1 MTVAIE
7 KMTLEEFLAYDDG
20 TDKLYELENGELID
34 MPSESEINR
43 RIAMFVLAHFLQLG
57 IPAYRLT
64 MKTEVAVSGSRVS
77 VRVPDLLVLSEEL
90 ATEMDGASRSIVLMD
105 MPPPL
110 LVVEVVSPNQEK
122 RDYRYKRTEY
132 AARGI
137 AEYWIVDPIAQKV
150 TVLEWVEGEDLDF
163 WLRQFAGKLPYEQL
177 WEVFAPVLEALETI
191 HAEGFVHRDLKPA
204 NILVMG
210 DGVERGRVK
219 IADMGFARLFNSPLK
234 PMADLGRDSLM
245 KLKRFNCQFF

>member
-1 MTVAIE
+1 MTVAIQ

-34 MPSESEINR
+34 MASESEINR
-43 RIAMFVLAHFLQLG
+43 RVAMFLLVYFSQLG

-90 ATEMDGASRSIVLMD
+90 ATEMDGATRSIVLMD

-122 RDYRYKRTEY
+122 RDYRYKRSEY

-137 AEYWIVDPIAQKV
+137 AEYWIVDPIQSQV
-150 TVLEWVEGEDLDF
+150 TVLEWVEGLYEEQVFVGDNQIESSILEKLDLTVD
-163 WLRQFAGKLPYEQL
+163 R
-177 WEVFAPVLEALETI
+177 VLQ
-191 HAEGFVHRDLKPA
+191 
-204 NILVMG
+204 
-210 DGVERGRVK
+210 
-219 IADMGFARLFNSPLK
+219 AR
-234 PMADLGRDSLM
+234 
-245 KLKRFNCQFF
+245 

>member
-1 MTVAIE
+1 MTVAIH
-7 KMTLEEFLAYDDG
+7 KMSLEDFLAYDDG

-43 RIAMFVLAHFLQLG
+43 RIAGFLFAYFLQLG

-90 ATEMDGASRSIVLMD
+90 ATAMDGATRSIVLMN

-122 RDYRYKRTEY
+122 RDYRYKRSEY

-150 TVLEWVEGEDLDF
+150 TVLEWVEGLYEEKV
-163 WLRQFAGKLPYEQL
+163 FAGDNAIESS
-177 WEVFAPVLEALETI
+177 VLGSLELS
-191 HAEGFVHRDLKPA
+191 VDRVLQ
-204 NILVMG
+204 
-210 DGVERGRVK
+210 GR
-219 IADMGFARLFNSPLK
+219 
-234 PMADLGRDSLM
+234 
-245 KLKRFNCQFF
+245 

>member
-1 MTVAIE
+1 MPTSQNVRIRKYPLTRGVEMTVAIQ

-43 RIAMFVLAHFLQLG
+43 RIAMFLSIYFSQLG

-90 ATEMDGASRSIVLMD
+90 ATAMDGATRSIVLMD

-150 TVLEWVEGEDLDF
+150 TILEWVEGL
-163 WLRQFAGKLPYEQL
+163 YE
-177 WEVFAPVLEALETI
+177 EKVF
-191 HAEGFVHRDLKPA
+191 
-204 NILVMG
+204 MG
-210 DGVERGRVK
+210 DKAIESSVLGSLDLSVDRVLQGR
-219 IADMGFARLFNSPLK
+219 
-234 PMADLGRDSLM
+234 
-245 KLKRFNCQFF
+245 

>member
-1 MTVAIE
+1 MTVASQ

-43 RIAMFVLAHFLQLG
+43 RIAAFLFIYFSQLG

-90 ATEMDGASRSIVLMD
+90 AIEMEGASRSIVLMD

-137 AEYWIVDPIAQKV
+137 AEYWIVDPILQRV
-150 TVLEWVEGEDLDF
+150 TVLEWVEGLYEEKV
-163 WLRQFAGKLPYEQL
+163 FAGDNQIESS
-177 WEVFAPVLEALETI
+177 VLGSI
-191 HAEGFVHRDLKPA
+191 DLTVDRV
-204 NILVMG
+204 LH
-210 DGVERGRVK
+210 GR
-219 IADMGFARLFNSPLK
+219 
-234 PMADLGRDSLM
+234 
-245 KLKRFNCQFF
+245 